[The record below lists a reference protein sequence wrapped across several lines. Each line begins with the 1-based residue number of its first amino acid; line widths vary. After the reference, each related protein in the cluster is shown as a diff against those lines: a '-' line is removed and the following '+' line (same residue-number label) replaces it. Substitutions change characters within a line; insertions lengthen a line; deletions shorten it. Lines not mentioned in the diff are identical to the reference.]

1 MAVALL
7 RPCTLKL
14 MPSSEFAPTRSGTL
28 MNLSSFIRVDGCAVR
43 ISPSTIGFH
52 TWLGCAAKRSVDDS
66 ERKQD
71 S

>member
-7 RPCTLKL
+7 KPCTLKL
-14 MPSSEFAPTRSGTL
+14 MPSSEFAPTKSGTL
-28 MNLSSFIRVDGCAVR
+28 MNLSSLMRVDGYVVR
-43 ISPSTIGFH
+43 KSPSTVGFH